1 MTARE
6 IEEYRAL
13 RDTIRE
19 RSTLRIWMVL
29 AGLTV
34 WGTLTIAT
42 GSLAELPISSLL
54 PLLILSATFEIV
66 FGLHTAVERV
76 GRYIQVFFE
85 NDVTD
90 RGWEHQAMAYGRQ
103 FPGSGPDPLFAV
115 YFWAATVL
123 NIVPAAMARPAPVEW
138 AVVGALHALVI
149 GRIALARRQAGQQ
162 RAQDLQRFQRLKQTG
177 SSHPADG

>member
-19 RSTLRIWMVL
+19 RSTLRVWIVL
-29 AGLTV
+29 VGLTA
-34 WGTLTIAT
+34 WAALTIAAGT
-42 GSLAELPISSLL
+42 LAELPVSTLL

-66 FGLHTAVERV
+66 FSLHTGVERV

-85 NDVTD
+85 SETAD

-103 FPGSGPDPLFAV
+103 FPGGGPTRCLPPTSG
-115 YFWAATVL
+115 
-123 NIVPAAMARPAPVEW
+123 
-138 AVVGALHALVI
+138 
-149 GRIALARRQAGQQ
+149 
-162 RAQDLQRFQRLKQTG
+162 RL
-177 SSHPADG
+177 PC

>member
-19 RSTLRIWMVL
+19 RSTLRVWIVL
-29 AGLTV
+29 AGLTA
-34 WGTLTIAT
+34 WGALTIAT
-42 GSLAELPISSLL
+42 GTLAELPVSTLL

-66 FGLHTAVERV
+66 FGLHTGVERV

-85 NDVTD
+85 NETAD

-103 FPGSGPDPLFAV
+103 FPGGGPDPLFAA
-115 YFWAATVL
+115 YFWAATLL
-123 NIVPAAMARPAPVEW
+123 NLVPAAVARPAPIEW
-138 AVVGALHALVI
+138 AVVGTVHALVI
-149 GRIALARRQAGQQ
+149 GRVALARRQAGQQ
-162 RAQDLQRFQRLKQTG
+162 RSRDLERFQRLKQT
-177 SSHPADG
+177 SPP

>member
-19 RSTLRIWMVL
+19 RSSLRIWMVL
-29 AGLTV
+29 AGLSA
-34 WGTLTIAT
+34 WAALTIAT
-42 GSLAELPISSLL
+42 GALAGLPIATLM

-66 FGLHTAVERV
+66 FSLHTGVERI

-85 NDVTD
+85 NETTD

-123 NIVPAAMARPAPVEW
+123 NIIPAAIAGSAPLEW
-138 AVVGALHALVI
+138 AVVGTVHALVI
-149 GRIALARRQAGQQ
+149 GRVAVARRQAGQQ
-162 RAQDLQRFQRLKQTG
+162 RALDLDRFQRLKQG
-177 SSHPADG
+177 VPA

>member
-19 RSTLRIWMVL
+19 RSSLRVWMVL

-34 WGTLTIAT
+34 WGALTIAT
-42 GSLAELPISSLL
+42 GALVVVPISTLL

-85 NDVTD
+85 SDSTD
-90 RGWEHQAMAYGRQ
+90 PGWEHQAMAYGRQ
-103 FPGSGPDPLFAV
+103 FPG
-115 YFWAATVL
+115 
-123 NIVPAAMARPAPVEW
+123 
-138 AVVGALHALVI
+138 
-149 GRIALARRQAGQQ
+149 
-162 RAQDLQRFQRLKQTG
+162 
-177 SSHPADG
+177 